1 MQRGIKHLQKL
12 LQHLSGK
19 KNWNH
24 VSTIS
29 TNYCLY
35 IIIYLKFLSSLYN
48 IKKPL
53 LQSWQMVMDGETQ
66 TPSKKIRVPY
76 LSMSLLV
83 HSKSHSVRYIPHVPR
98 NTINHQLNPIIS
110 YDDPM
115 ITLIKP
121 YSNHIKWCVS
131 IMNSLPWCVSI
142 SVVLNPK
149 KFLIKQQLYNIL
161 LLSHNCPY

>member
-48 IKKPL
+48 IKKTISAVL
-53 LQSWQMVMDGETQ
+53 ADGDGWRDTNTFEKNTGSLFIYV
-66 TPSKKIRVPY
+66 PSG
-76 LSMSLLV
+76 S
-83 HSKSHSVRYIPHVPR
+83 
-98 NTINHQLNPIIS
+98 Q
-110 YDDPM
+110 
-115 ITLIKP
+115 
-121 YSNHIKWCVS
+121 
-131 IMNSLPWCVSI
+131 
-142 SVVLNPK
+142 
-149 KFLIKQQLYNIL
+149 
-161 LLSHNCPY
+161 